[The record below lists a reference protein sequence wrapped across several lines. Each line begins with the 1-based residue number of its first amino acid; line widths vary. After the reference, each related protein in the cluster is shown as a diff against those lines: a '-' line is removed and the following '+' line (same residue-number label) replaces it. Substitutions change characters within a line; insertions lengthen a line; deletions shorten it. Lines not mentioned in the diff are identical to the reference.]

1 MNKHGNSVSLVDGHI
16 DEPKMTNYDRIK
28 EMSLEEMAAR
38 FVLKD
43 DKYNFYYCLDGFA
56 YGTRRIAI
64 EMNMEWL
71 KKEVGR

>member
-1 MNKHGNSVSLVDGHI
+1 
-16 DEPKMTNYDRIK
+16 MTNYDRIK
-28 EMSLEEMAAR
+28 SMSVGEMAAR